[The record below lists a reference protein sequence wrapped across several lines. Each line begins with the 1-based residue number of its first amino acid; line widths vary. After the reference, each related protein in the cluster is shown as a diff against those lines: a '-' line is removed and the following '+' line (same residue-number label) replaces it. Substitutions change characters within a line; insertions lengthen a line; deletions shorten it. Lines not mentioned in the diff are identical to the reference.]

1 MPTIPAGLL
10 FRLKRMNPIACL
22 SGLLL
27 LVLTAGCA
35 PEGPPVLAGAKK
47 AADSPVWPQLL
58 AHCLRA
64 PECDPMAGPGDGAG
78 EASDQS
84 GEASWYAHAANQ
96 DGAGAYLSLG
106 LIAARGRGGEA
117 GRVLSIDEQPDSLAG
132 HQARRSSLMLR
143 FEPGSQGGMALA
155 GVSFRSAWLQPA
167 DAAIPAYIVELSGRD
182 GVLMSRTGR
191 AEPAPYP
198 AGMEG
203 LSPVIVVF
211 SARPTDQDFAP
222 LIAAAEDG
230 ESLTLKIRTPA
241 GAVLL
246 ADVIYTLGYEEAL
259 RTGQSALSDGEIA
272 APVAVR
278 CARFLGQ
285 PDAFWPKA
293 VLSPALRVC
302 DPRLPQERR
311 RPQAG

>member
-10 FRLKRMNPIACL
+10 FRPERMNPIACL
-22 SGLLL
+22 PALLL
-27 LVLTAGCA
+27 LVLSAGCA
-35 PEGPPVLAGAKK
+35 PEGPPVPARAQA

-64 PECDPMAGPGDGAG
+64 PECDPMAAPGDGAG

-84 GEASWYAHAANQ
+84 GEVSWYAHAADQ
-96 DGAGAYLSLG
+96 AGAGAYLSLG

-132 HQARRSSLMLR
+132 HQARRSLLTFR
-143 FEPGSQGGMALA
+143 FEAAPGEPMALA

-167 DAAIPAYIVELSGRD
+167 DATRQAYIVEVSGRE
-182 GVLMSRTGR
+182 GVLMSQAGTT
-191 AEPAPYP
+191 EPAPYP

-203 LSPVIVVF
+203 LFPIIVRF
-211 SARPTDQDFAP
+211 SDPSADQDFGR
-222 LIAAAEDG
+222 LIAAIEDG

-241 GAVLL
+241 GGVLL

-259 RTGQSALSDGEIA
+259 KTGQSALADAGIA
-272 APVAVR
+272 APIAAR
-278 CARFLGQ
+278 CERFLDE
-285 PDAFWPKA
+285 PDAFWSEV